1 MVLQNFPRHL
11 VTYESRE
18 WFVRRIAKENFFQ
31 LQSVNSFVQWQSH
44 AKRCCFKAKN
54 RDFFKII
61 NFAFY
66 KIAHINRIYHPI
78 DAPWIEELQ
87 GGLGARSMMSVVLER
102 PDVPWQIARER
113 RGAIQE
119 DELFTIYFKNVTV
132 GMQLI
137 EHVIRIAG
145 IEPIF
150 RTDAADRDGVGIS
163 GFLSN

>member
-1 MVLQNFPRHL
+1 
-11 VTYESRE
+11 
-18 WFVRRIAKENFFQ
+18 
-31 LQSVNSFVQWQSH
+31 
-44 AKRCCFKAKN
+44 
-54 RDFFKII
+54 
-61 NFAFY
+61 
-66 KIAHINRIYHPI
+66 
-78 DAPWIEELQ
+78 
-87 GGLGARSMMSVVLER
+87 MMSVVLER